1 MNQESQ
7 NEEINRVNLFY
18 SDERIK
24 LESMYSRF
32 YLKRDLNQEI
42 TLYRVSYVET
52 KKKNIYRETK
62 AKDKVFQTPV
72 NLTAMVN
79 LGDAEHEYL
88 GEGGIRREDI
98 GTVIVGVFL
107 DELKEKNIEINAGD
121 YFKYNP
127 DGERFRYFE
136 ITNPN
141 YVNYSTGQTLAGIKP
156 LYKRFTARPAR
167 EDEIEL
173 FN

>member
-1 MNQESQ
+1 MNKKSQ
-7 NEEINRVNLFY
+7 SEENSRVNLFY
-18 SDERIK
+18 SDSRIE
-24 LESMYSRF
+24 LESTYSRF

-42 TLYRVSYVET
+42 TLYRVSYNET
-52 KKKNIYRETK
+52 KKKNIYGETK
-62 AKDKVFQTPV
+62 AKDKVFQTPI

-79 LGDAEHEYL
+79 LGDSEHEYV
-88 GEGGIRREDI
+88 GEGGIRREDVT
-98 GTVIVGVFL
+98 TVIVGVFL

-121 YFKYNP
+121 YFRYNP

-156 LYKRFTARPAR
+156 LYKRFTARPVR

>member
-7 NEEINRVNLFY
+7 NEELNRVNLFY
-18 SDERIK
+18 SDARIQ

-62 AKDKVFQTPV
+62 AKDKVFQTAV

-88 GEGGIRREDI
+88 SEGGIRREDV
-98 GTVIVGVFL
+98 GTVVVGVFL

>member
-1 MNQESQ
+1 MSE
-7 NEEINRVNLFY
+7 NEDINRVSLFY
-18 SDERIK
+18 NDNRIK
-24 LESMYSRF
+24 QESVYSRF

-42 TLYRVSYVET
+42 TLYRVSYVEN
-52 KKKNIYRETK
+52 KKRNIYGETK
-62 AKDKVFQTPV
+62 AKDKVFQTPIK
-72 NLTAMVN
+72 LTAMVN
-79 LGDAEHEYL
+79 LGNTEHENL
-88 GEGGIRREDI
+88 SGNGIRREDV
-98 GTVIVGVFL
+98 TEVIVGVFL
-107 DELKEKNIEINAGD
+107 DELKEHNIEINAGD
-121 YFKYNP
+121 YLKYNP

-156 LYKRFTARPAR
+156 LYRRFTARPVR

>member
-1 MNQESQ
+1 MSE
-7 NEEINRVNLFY
+7 NEEINRVSLFY
-18 SDERIK
+18 SDSRIK
-24 LESMYSRF
+24 QESIYSRF
-32 YLKRDLNQEI
+32 YLKRDLNQVI
-42 TLYRVSYVET
+42 TLYRVSYVEN
-52 KKKNIYRETK
+52 KKRNIYGETK

-79 LGDAEHEYL
+79 LGDTEHEYL
-88 GEGGIRREDI
+88 SGNGIRREDV
-98 GTVIVGVFL
+98 TEVIVGVFL
-107 DELKEKNIEINAGD
+107 DELKEHNIEINAGD

-127 DGERFRYFE
+127 DGEKFRYFE

-156 LYKRFTARPAR
+156 LYRRFTARPVR
-167 EDEIEL
+167 EDEIEI

>member
-1 MNQESQ
+1 MSE
-7 NEEINRVNLFY
+7 NEELNRVNLFY
-18 SDERIK
+18 SDSRIE

-32 YLKRDLNQEI
+32 YLKRDLNQVI
-42 TLYRVSYVET
+42 TLYRVSYVEN
-52 KKKNIYRETK
+52 KKRSLYGETK
-62 AKDKVFQTPV
+62 AKDKVFQVPI

-79 LGDAEHEYL
+79 LGDTEHEYL
-88 GEGGIRREDI
+88 NGNGIRREDI
-98 GTVIVGVFL
+98 GEVIVGVFL
-107 DELKEKNIEINAGD
+107 DELKEHGIEINAGD
-121 YFKYNP
+121 YFRYNP

-156 LYKRFTARPAR
+156 LYKKFTARPVR
-167 EDEIEL
+167 EDEIEI